1 MKKHLRLLT
10 PVALYA
16 GASGDRQDV
25 DLSVSARL
33 RALRNCAKG
42 QTVAPSP
49 GKCVDEAESG
59 RVAGG
64 PRFRETIEEYI
75 RTIPNF
81 QLIPA
86 S

>member
-10 PVALYA
+10 LVALYA

-25 DLSVSARL
+25 DLSVSAQL
-33 RALRNCAKG
+33 RALRNCAKA
-42 QTVAPSP
+42 QTAAPSP
-49 GKCVDEAESG
+49 SECVGEVKSV
-59 RVAGG
+59 RVADG